1 MFRGNPF
8 LPLLSIFYV
17 IFIDKNIIFAYIY
30 FYGGDEMTS
39 REIIKRLE
47 EDGWYHVKTTGDHYQ
62 MKHPTKPG
70 KVTIVHPAK
79 DLSIG
84 TLRSIEKQSG
94 VRLR

>member
-1 MFRGNPF
+1 
-8 LPLLSIFYV
+8 
-17 IFIDKNIIFAYIY
+17 
-30 FYGGDEMTS
+30 MTS

-79 DLSIG
+79 DFSIG

-94 VRLR
+94 VKSSLPPQFQPAQEKIYVLSGHIYTAH